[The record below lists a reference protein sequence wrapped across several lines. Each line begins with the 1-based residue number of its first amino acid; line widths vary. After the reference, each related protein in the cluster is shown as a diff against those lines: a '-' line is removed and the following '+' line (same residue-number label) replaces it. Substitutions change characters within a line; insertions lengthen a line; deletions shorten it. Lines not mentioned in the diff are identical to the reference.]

1 MKTYRITYTIK
12 GSIIRPYYAGS
23 TDIKADAQENA
34 LSTLYHKLKMGT
46 FPEINR
52 DDFIVQ
58 SIRKVTYERSIIPW

>member
-23 TDIKADAQENA
+23 MDIKADIPEKA
-34 LSTLYHKLKMGT
+34 LSTLYQKLKIGT

-52 DDFIVQ
+52 DDLIVQ
-58 SIRKVTYERSIIPW
+58 SIRKVMYERSIISW